1 MLELLNIELKYFQG
15 ESPINVFKNLNLK
28 IDKAKNIGII
38 GPSGSGKTS
47 LLNII
52 GLIEKP
58 KSGKYL
64 YKKINCLDY
73 NNLKN

>member
-1 MLELLNIELKYFQG
+1 MNYLFLFL
-15 ESPINVFKNLNLK
+15 KNLSIK
-28 IDKAKNIGII
+28 INKPKNIGII

-58 KSGKYL
+58 KSGKY
-64 YKKINCLDY
+64 YYNNFNCL
-73 NNLKN
+73 NLPSARKNRI